1 MLNMDCGAANKT
13 KLTAWVSTIVVSLF
27 FCYEFIQLSLFNA
40 ISVPLMRDFSLN
52 AAQVGQLSAAYFYAN
67 AILLLPAG
75 IMLDHFST
83 KKLVFGNTVLCS
95 VATWAFAVTDNY
107 YLALIARFV
116 IGLGGAFCF
125 ISCIRIAS
133 RWFPP
138 QGMAL
143 ATGVITT
150 IGMLG
155 GMLTQMPLTLL
166 TEYFGWRHAVL
177 LDAGLGIFIMW
188 AIVLFVQDQ
197 PADVKIIPKPAT
209 KVWEMFLLVAQN
221 KQNWIGGIYAALLNF
236 PVVILGALWGINY
249 LTTVHNL
256 TRLEASYATMI
267 YFLGM
272 IIGAPLYGWWSDFI
286 GLRRLPMIIGALV
299 SLLVM
304 LILMLNVH
312 LSLSMIIVLFLS
324 LGISI
329 SAQILI
335 YPTIAE
341 LNSLHLTATATSIV
355 SLVLVSGAF
364 IVQPLFGWLMQRYW
378 QQQYFNNLPIYSAD
392 NFNYAMWLIPWSCF
406 VALIIAFFIKETNC
420 CPQYPPE

>member
-1 MLNMDCGAANKT
+1 MVNVDAGAANKT
-13 KLTAWVSTIVVSLF
+13 RFTAWVSTIVVSLF

-40 ISVPLMRDFSLN
+40 ISVPLMHDFSLN

-75 IMLDHFST
+75 IMLDNFST
-83 KKLVFGNTVLCS
+83 KKLVFGNTALCS
-95 VATWAFAVTDNY
+95 LATWAFAATDNY

-166 TEYFGWRHAVL
+166 TEYVGWRHAVFI
-177 LDAGLGIFIMW
+177 DAGIGILIMG
-188 AIVLFVQDQ
+188 AIVVFVQDQ
-197 PADVKIIPKPAT
+197 PADAKIISKPAT
-209 KVWEMFLLVAQN
+209 KVWDMFLLVAQN

-267 YFLGM
+267 YFFGM

-286 GLRRLPMIIGALV
+286 GCRRVPMIIGAFL
-299 SLLVM
+299 SLLVI

-312 LSLSMIIVLFLS
+312 LSLSMIIILFLS

-341 LNSLHLTATATSIV
+341 LNSLNLTASATSIV

-378 QQQYFNNLPIYSAD
+378 QQQYINNLPIYSAE
-392 NFNYAMWLIPWSCF
+392 NFNYAMWLIPCSCF
-406 VALIIAFFIKETNC
+406 LAVIIAFFIKETHC
-420 CPQYPPE
+420 CPQYPTE